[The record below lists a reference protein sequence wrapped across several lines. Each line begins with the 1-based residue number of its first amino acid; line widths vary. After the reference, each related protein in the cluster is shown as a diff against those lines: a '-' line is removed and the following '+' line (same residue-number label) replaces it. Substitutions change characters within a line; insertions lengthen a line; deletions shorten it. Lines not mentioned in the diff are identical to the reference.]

1 MKKNKTK
8 SIMGFLLTLSALNAP
23 ATNAALQANTEPT
36 QVSIEERIANI
47 NANIK
52 DREEKL
58 SDSPA
63 IESDPSIVAGWADRS
78 GGGSWVNARRGGW
91 ADGHGGGFV
100 NRNPWRNGWGDGGS
114 FWNSH

>member
-23 ATNAALQANTEPT
+23 ATNAAHQPNTEPT

-52 DREEKL
+52 DREDSL
-58 SDSPA
+58 SDSSA
-63 IESDPSIVAGWADRS
+63 IESDPSIVAGWANRS
-78 GGGSWVNARRGGW
+78 GGGSWVNGRRTGW
-91 ADGHGGGFV
+91 LDGHGGSFV
-100 NRNPWRNGWGDGGS
+100 NRNPWRNGWRDGGS
-114 FWNSH
+114 FWNRY